1 MVLTDSAPAAYEEW
15 LRRTLLATDKAY
27 VFVNSWNEWGEGAH
41 LEPDDRWAHRFLEAT
56 LQARDNG
63 ARRNCRASALEDL
76 RPPQHRARGALR
88 MIGEVAQRLGRTDEV
103 TVITWNDVADPPLDG
118 VAQLHRP
125 VRGLHLPPP
134 FHPFGQLLRSW
145 IGSVRAARLANRSGF
160 DVAYVSACQWV
171 QAPEALRRLSI
182 PTLYFAHEGRR
193 RAVEPGYTTR
203 GERRAVGVVRRLGTR
218 LFDLIGSWMDRRA
231 MRGPF
236 RLVANSEHSA
246 RQFEAAYS
254 RSAEVVTLVSMGN
267 ASGPIPRGCDGTAS

>member
-1 MVLTDSAPAAYEEW
+1 
-15 LRRTLLATDKAY
+15 
-27 VFVNSWNEWGEGAH
+27 
-41 LEPDDRWAHRFLEAT
+41 
-56 LQARDNG
+56 
-63 ARRNCRASALEDL
+63 
-76 RPPQHRARGALR
+76 

-118 VAQLHRP
+118 VTQLHRP
-125 VRGLHLPPP
+125 VRTLHLPPP

-145 IGSVRAARLANRSGF
+145 IGSVRAARLANRGGF

-193 RAVEPGYTTR
+193 RSVEQGYTTR
-203 GERRAVGVVRRLGTR
+203 GERRGVGVVRRLGTR

-246 RQFEAAYS
+246 RQFKAAYA
-254 RSAEVVTLVSMGN
+254 REAEVVTLGVDGERFRPDPEGATEQRRERRSDR
-267 ASGPIPRGCDGTAS
+267 ADEEPVARDRGARPGRT